1 MDWRNR
7 IGLYGAYGLGLSGI
21 GFTLPYLPL
30 YLGEKGLSDTQ
41 ISLISALAAVAGL
54 AQFPLGLWS
63 DRLQWRKPFLVASLG
78 VLAVAT
84 FLLPRADSL
93 LALGAL
99 VVLFAENGI
108 CRAVL
113 ESLAG
118 AEAASLAPAGQVG
131 AAMGALRFWKP
142 VAIVSVTLIGGFF
155 AERFGVGSILAWLV
169 VVQGLAFA
177 AALLIHD
184 RRAEASSFAPRDN
197 AFSRSEKRQ
206 RHALSRSERRQSRPR
221 WDRSLWAFIAAM
233 VLFHACN
240 APGGV
245 YLGLFMDR
253 ELQAPAALL
262 SYAFVVSMVA
272 WMLLARPAGRLADRW
287 GRRPLLI
294 FAWAVMALRLAL
306 IAVVRSPWEVVAIQV
321 LDGTAGGLFSI
332 LCAAWVT
339 DKLGDAR
346 RVGEAQVIVGTSL
359 VLGSAL
365 GPAVSGPIAE
375 ALGYRGLFALLA
387 GVGALATAVVVIWV
401 PETLKAKP
409 IAGLDAASELVEAP
423 HPQRPSPATAIL
435 PNEF

>member
-7 IGLYGAYGLGLSGI
+7 IGLYGAYGPGLSGI

-84 FLLPRADSL
+84 FLLPRAESL

-99 VVLFAENGI
+99 VILFAENGI

-113 ESLAG
+113 ESLSG

-142 VAIVSVTLIGGFF
+142 VAIVSVTLIGGLF
-155 AERFGVGSILAWLV
+155 AERFGVGSILVWLV

-177 AALLIHD
+177 CALLIHD
-184 RRAEASSFAPRDN
+184 RRVEASSFAPRKD
-197 AFSRSEKRQ
+197 
-206 RHALSRSERRQSRPR
+206 ALSRSETRPCRPR
-221 WDRSLWAFIAAM
+221 WDRSLWAFVAAM

-253 ELQAPAALL
+253 ELEAPPALL

-287 GRRPLLI
+287 GRRPMLI

-365 GPAVSGPIAE
+365 GPALSGPIAE

-401 PETLKAKP
+401 PETLPSRGQSADRAPVLEMLGNRSAEP
-409 IAGLDAASELVEAP
+409 IAPAAAP
-423 HPQRPSPATAIL
+423 AETL
-435 PNEF
+435 P